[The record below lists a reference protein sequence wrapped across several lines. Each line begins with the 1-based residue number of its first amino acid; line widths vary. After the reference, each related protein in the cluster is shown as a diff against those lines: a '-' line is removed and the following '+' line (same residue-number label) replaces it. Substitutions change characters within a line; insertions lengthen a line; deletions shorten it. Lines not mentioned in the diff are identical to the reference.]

1 MSGTAAAVNEVS
13 KGSKTDLVDG
23 RYTVRIDLD
32 APAGAVDVSAVLV
45 TVDGK
50 VRSDADFVFFNNP
63 EAPGVRL
70 ESDAVVSVDL
80 SALPADIHRVVIAGS
95 TEAQEIR
102 FGEIRGLRVAIA
114 GATQSLTFVPPGLA
128 SETVLQAVALYRRGS
143 GWRLDA
149 IGQGYAAGLAAFAT
163 EHGIVVDDEPAETP
177 AQSAASAPP
186 QPFAPAQPPQSFAPP
201 VPPQPFAPPPPGTP
215 PQPFAPPPG
224 QPAGAGQSFAPPNH
238 FAPPPPGPP
247 PHPGAQQPFAPPPP
261 GAPPYPGAPQPYPAQ
276 HPAPPHPTA
285 PGGTP
290 QPPAIDLRKVDV
302 VLTKDSPG
310 RRASIDLRKGDPGYV
325 LTVGLEWD
333 GRGAKYD
340 PHGRVTQFGEGDL
353 DVYFFC
359 RNEITGDFVV
369 ISGEKGHQGDLN
381 VWPFMHHQ
389 GDSRGPGANNLPAT
403 EQVIVR
409 PTENGDLLLNV
420 YQSVDNGAGAID
432 KFGNP
437 RVRVRYGRPGPDGLP
452 GPDADQITVLIGN
465 GKNSFWA
472 TVAHIDVRD
481 GILTVDGTIQYSR
494 AFSERMPVLDTRG
507 NWVRSAKNGP
517 VGRSKK
523 SHGLGL
529 SAYAGRCPDPR

>member
-1 MSGTAAAVNEVS
+1 MSQTAATVGEVA

-23 RYTVRIDLD
+23 RYTVRLDLT

-45 TVDGK
+45 TADGK

-63 EAPGVRL
+63 SAPGVQM

-95 TEAQEIR
+95 TEAQGIR
-102 FGEIRGLRVAIA
+102 FGEVTGLRIAIA
-114 GATQSLTFVPPGLA
+114 GASQSLTFVPSGLA
-128 SETVLQAVALYRRGS
+128 TETVLQAVALYRRGN

-149 IGQGYAAGLAAFAT
+149 VGQGYSAGLAAFAT
-163 EHGIVVDDEPAETP
+163 EHGISVEEEPA
-177 AQSAASAPP
+177 APSP
-186 QPFAPAQPPQSFAPP
+186 QPVAPQHP
-201 VPPQPFAPPPPGTP
+201 VPPQPVGAP
-215 PQPFAPPPG
+215 QYPG
-224 QPAGAGQSFAPPNH
+224 QPPQY
-238 FAPPPPGPP
+238 
-247 PHPGAQQPFAPPPP
+247 GAQQQPHAAAPH
-261 GAPPYPGAPQPYPAQ
+261 QVR
-276 HPAPPHPTA
+276 PAPA
-285 PGGTP
+285 S
-290 QPPAIDLRKVDV
+290 AIDLRKVDV
-302 VLTKDSPG
+302 VLTKDSPS

-340 PHGRVTQFGEGDL
+340 QHGRVTQFGTGDL

-359 RNEITGDFVV
+359 RNEITGDYVV

-381 VWPFMHHQ
+381 TWPFMHHQ
-389 GDSRGPGANNLPAT
+389 GDSLGPGANNLPAT

-409 PTENGDLLLNV
+409 PNENGDLLLNV

-452 GPDADQITVLIGN
+452 GPDADQITVVIGN

-472 TVAHIDVRD
+472 TVAHIDVRE
-481 GILTVDGTIQYSR
+481 GILTVDGTVQYSR
-494 AFSERMPVLDTRG
+494 AFSERMPVLDTAG

-523 SHGLGL
+523 SNGLGL
-529 SAYAGRCPDPR
+529 SSYSGRCPDPR

>member
-1 MSGTAAAVNEVS
+1 MSGTAATVGEVS

-32 APAGAVDVSAVLV
+32 SPAGAVDVSAVLV
-45 TVDGK
+45 TADGK

-63 EAPGVRL
+63 SAPGVQL

-102 FGEIRGLRVAIA
+102 FGEVTGLRISIA
-114 GATQSLTFVPPGLA
+114 GASQSLTFVPPGLD

-149 IGQGYAAGLAAFAT
+149 VGQGYSAGLAAFAT
-163 EHGIVVDDEPAETP
+163 EHGISVDEEPA
-177 AQSAASAPP
+177 AP
-186 QPFAPAQPPQSFAPP
+186 QPVAPQHPAPPQSFAPP
-201 VPPQPFAPPPPGTP
+201 QPAGAPQFPVPPQPGAPQYPAPP
-215 PQPFAPPPG
+215 
-224 QPAGAGQSFAPPNH
+224 QSFAPP
-238 FAPPPPGPP
+238 
-247 PHPGAQQPFAPPPP
+247 QPA
-261 GAPPYPGAPQPYPAQ
+261 GAPQFPGQP
-276 HPAPPHPTA
+276 HPAAPPQYGQQQA
-285 PGGTP
+285 PFATP
-290 QPPAIDLRKVDV
+290 AGAPQQVPPASGPAIDLRKVDV
-302 VLTKDSPG
+302 VLTKDSPS

-340 PHGRVTQFGEGDL
+340 QHGRVTQFGVGDL

-359 RNEITGDFVV
+359 RNEVTGDYVV

-381 VWPFMHHQ
+381 TWPFMHHQ

-452 GPDADQITVLIGN
+452 GPDADQITVVIGN

-472 TVAHIDVRD
+472 TVAHIDVRE
-481 GILTVDGTIQYSR
+481 GILTVDGTVQYSR
-494 AFSERMPVLDTRG
+494 AFSERMPVLDTAG

-523 SHGLGL
+523 SNGLGL
-529 SAYAGRCPDPR
+529 STYSGRCPDAR

>member
-1 MSGTAAAVNEVS
+1 MTGNATVVEVS

-32 APAGAVDVSAVLV
+32 GPAGAVDVSAVLV
-45 TVDGK
+45 TADGR

-63 EAPGVRL
+63 AAPGVRL

-80 SALPADIHRVVIAGS
+80 RAVPAEIERVVIAGS
-95 TEAQEIR
+95 TEAQGIR
-102 FGEIRGLRVAIA
+102 FGEVRGLRVAVA
-114 GATQSLTFVPPGLA
+114 GPGQALNFVPPGLD

-149 IGQGYAAGLAAFAT
+149 IGQGYSAGLAAFAT
-163 EHGIVVDDEPAETP
+163 EHGIVVDEEDAAEAVAP
-177 AQSAASAPP
+177 VDAPP
-186 QPFAPAQPPQSFAPP
+186 RAVPPAGVVSQRVAAAVPQPPSA
-201 VPPQPFAPPPPGTP
+201 
-215 PQPFAPPPG
+215 
-224 QPAGAGQSFAPPNH
+224 
-238 FAPPPPGPP
+238 
-247 PHPGAQQPFAPPPP
+247 
-261 GAPPYPGAPQPYPAQ
+261 
-276 HPAPPHPTA
+276 
-285 PGGTP
+285 
-290 QPPAIDLRKVDV
+290 PAIDLRKIDV
-302 VLTKDSPG
+302 VLTKDSPD

-333 GRGAKYD
+333 GRGAHYD
-340 PHGRVTQFGEGDL
+340 ADGRVTKFGAGDL

-359 RNEITGDFVV
+359 RNEITGDYVV
-369 ISGEKGHQGDLN
+369 ISGEKGHQGDLA
-381 VWPFMHHQ
+381 VWPFLHHQ

-432 KFGNP
+432 TFGKP
-437 RVRVRYGRPGPDGLP
+437 RVRVRYGRAGRDGLP
-452 GPDADQITVLIGN
+452 GPDADQITVVIGN

-481 GILTVDGTIQYSR
+481 GILTVDGTTRYSR
-494 AFSERMPVLDTRG
+494 AFSERMPVLDTSG
-507 NWVRSAKNGP
+507 TWLRSAKNGP
-517 VGRSKK
+517 VGRSKG

-529 SAYAGRCPDPR
+529 SHYAGRCPDPR